1 MKKFEAGQQVWVRA
15 TYSGYYGRGH
25 QVLTKDEHSHYCN
38 DDDIRADEP
47 EVGTVHQ
54 GAYFSVCERAEKA
67 EVERDAL
74 EAKLKGA
81 IDIETYEEARAGW
94 SEELSRIARVKRILP
109 ALEDSVQNVIKR
121 ALADPEPTALE
132 LLERI
137 EKRIYDNDLTDQ
149 ANDIAALRRILTR
162 GDK

>member
-15 TYSGYYGRGH
+15 TYVGVDDDGDHHVNRATFYF
-25 QVLTKDEHSHYCN
+25 

-67 EVERDAL
+67 EAERDAL
-74 EAKLKGA
+74 KAKLKGA

-94 SEELSRIARVKRILP
+94 SEELSRVARVKRILP

-137 EKRIYDNDLTDQ
+137 EDHIGNPTVDTT
-149 ANDIAALRRILTR
+149 ALRRILTP